1 MDCPKCGVYNPEDRE
16 NCWRCGTELPKQA
29 PAPKRD
35 SQSKAR
41 MWLYIGV
48 TLFILVSM
56 LRMCGISVPGLPAP
70 AEPTG
75 RSSQRPPLVYVAPAA
90 NWL

>member
-1 MDCPKCGVYNPEDRE
+1 
-16 NCWRCGTELPKQA
+16 
-29 PAPKRD
+29 
-35 SQSKAR
+35 